1 MAVLVAQ
8 VFNMT
13 YQESL
18 QWQEKEKA
26 FLDTLDLM
34 PLLIKGKD
42 LRDLKYEIEDLYQ
55 IGSIGFI
62 KAIQRFDT
70 SFEVR
75 LSTYAVP
82 YILGEIKRFIRDDGP
97 IKVSRSLKELNIQ
110 VNKLK
115 DDYFNI

>member
-42 LRDLKYEIEDLYQ
+42 LRDLKYEIEDLYEDKYTEEEFLFNNMDLDDLMAYLSNRYK
-55 IGSIGFI
+55 I
-62 KAIQRFDT
+62 RFQ
-70 SFEVR
+70 E
-75 LSTYAVP
+75 
-82 YILGEIKRFIRDDGP
+82 EISY
-97 IKVSRSLKELNIQ
+97 KV
-110 VNKLK
+110 
-115 DDYFNI
+115 YF